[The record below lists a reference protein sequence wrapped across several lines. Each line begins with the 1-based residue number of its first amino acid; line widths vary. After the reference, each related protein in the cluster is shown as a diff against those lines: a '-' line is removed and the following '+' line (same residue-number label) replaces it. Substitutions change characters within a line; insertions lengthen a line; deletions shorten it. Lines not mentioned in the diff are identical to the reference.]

1 MEFKWMAIA
10 LAVLF
15 FGMSFGLAIEKYSQ
29 GQCRVASINKGMTAE
44 DIAKVCK

>member
-1 MEFKWMAIA
+1 MSIS

-15 FGMSFGLAIEKYSQ
+15 FGVSFDLAVEKYSQ

-44 DIAKVCK
+44 DIEKVCK